1 MGKRAV
7 LNAGEKKMCAYKEQ
21 YPEVWLYFEQN
32 LVSKGVIQGI
42 VALDI
47 AIGKIN
53 EKKIQT
59 NGSACLVPK
68 MRL

>member
-1 MGKRAV
+1 
-7 LNAGEKKMCAYKEQ
+7 
-21 YPEVWLYFEQN
+21 